1 MSIGRVSLQ
10 PHDKYEKKSIKM
22 GSVVGADM
30 GSFISQS
37 RDGNTHSG
45 GVGAGNYKIKNKE
58 LNLGKKDK
66 MSLYWMSHSVLL
78 NQVQNKNFTYN
89 SRASTVCLAGRG

>member
-1 MSIGRVSLQ
+1 
-10 PHDKYEKKSIKM
+10 M
-22 GSVVGADM
+22 GSLVGADM

-66 MSLYWMSHSVLL
+66 MSLYWMSYSDLL
-78 NQVQNKNFTYN
+78 NQVNKNYTYN
-89 SRASTVCLAGRG
+89 MLYSHASAVCLAGRG